1 MDKKREKDMLRD
13 MLDHAE
19 TTILADAAAPEDLKA
34 VVLAGKRV
42 RELRDAMDALMPLY
56 TKVAMEC
63 TERPEFVGALRDISN
78 YAELA
83 RVGILQFVQE
93 ISREVGL

>member
-1 MDKKREKDMLRD
+1 MDKKREKNVLREILND
-13 MLDHAE
+13 AE
-19 TTILADAAAPEDLKA
+19 TTILADAEAPEDLKA
-34 VVLAGKRV
+34 VVLAGRRV
-42 RELRDAMDALMPLY
+42 RELQEAQGKLMSLY
-56 TKVAMEC
+56 SKVAMEC